1 LRAEPQHF
9 GIALKKESNG
19 KSAGGIMLYIG
30 HFSFDE
36 IGSEQEARHGYFT
49 TVVDTDN
56 IERATGEFKEL
67 IYSMK
72 KTDDTFKR
80 MVAVYLEDIIEFH
93 HIPGKAIVTQL
104 QTSAGEFPKSV
115 TYSLPGII
123 APGINIYG
131 LDPDV
136 RANENAQNADEYKE
150 SKVFIKF

>member
-1 LRAEPQHF
+1 VEPQQVE
-9 GIALKKESNG
+9 ISSKKQSTG
-19 KSAGGIMLYIG
+19 KLAGGIMLYIG

-36 IGSEQEARHGYFT
+36 IGSEQEVRHGYFT

-56 IERATGEFKEL
+56 IERATAEFKEL

-93 HIPGKAIVTQL
+93 HIPGKAIVTQI
-104 QTSAGEFPKSV
+104 QTSAGESPESI
-115 TYSLPGII
+115 THSLPGII

-131 LDPDV
+131 LDPDG
-136 RANENAQNADEYKE
+136 RAHENAQNTDEYKE